1 MMLDCQLLSSSLH
14 SEEAV
19 MERPV
24 ILLVDDEAESREA
37 LREAMQ
43 RRYSADYEIIAH
55 QSPDDALRTLE
66 ALRDVGRPVA
76 LMIADQWLAGSEGI
90 HFLAAAHEMH
100 PAAQRGLLVQWG
112 DRVAAPTIL
121 RGCAFGIVDNYL
133 YRPWSPP
140 EIHLYPAIGEFLTE
154 WARVH
159 GPKMELVRVIGED
172 PSRRSHEIQEL
183 LHRNGIPYGF
193 HSAESEEGRRLL
205 RQTGRDGTRLPVV
218 VLLDGFSLVQP
229 TNAQISDAL
238 GASNIEE
245 RSCDLAI
252 IGAGPSGL
260 AAAVYAASEGLET
273 IVIEREAIG
282 GQAGTSSLIRN
293 YLGFPRG
300 IAGAELAQRAYE
312 QAWLFEARFVF
323 ARAVTGL
330 RAAGADRILSLSDG
344 TEISARAVLI
354 ATGASYRRL
363 GIPSIDRF
371 IGTGVFYVAPGE
383 PKPLAGAEVYVVGG
397 GNSAGQATLHLA
409 KYASRVTHLLR
420 GPDLGAAMSDYL
432 VREIAQRDNVIV
444 RPDTEIVEGEGGTT
458 LERIVTLHR
467 TTGARTTEDA
477 KIVFVHI
484 GSDPHTEWLAGVV
497 ARDDHGF
504 ILTGRHAPRG
514 HAVDDPARP
523 PLSLE
528 TTMPG
533 VFAAGDVREG
543 SMKRVSSAV
552 GEGAVAV
559 RFIHEYLGA
568 PQHSTEQVLTT
579 AAVTGTTTRN

>member
-1 MMLDCQLLSSSLH
+1 ML
-14 SEEAV
+14 
-19 MERPV
+19 ERPV
-24 ILLVDDEAESREA
+24 ILVVDDESESMEA
-37 LREAMQ
+37 LREVMQ
-43 RRYSADYEIIAH
+43 RRYSADYEIIAD
-55 QSPDDALRTLE
+55 QSPEGALRTLQ
-66 ALRDVGRPVA
+66 ALRDADRPVA
-76 LMIADQWLAGSEGI
+76 LMIADQWLAESEGI
-90 HFLAAAHEMH
+90 HFLAAAKEIH

-112 DRVAAPTIL
+112 DRAAAPTIL
-121 RGCAFGIVDNYL
+121 RGCAFGIVHNYL
-133 YRPWSPP
+133 YKPWSPP
-140 EIHLYPAIGEFLTE
+140 EIHLYPAVGEFLTE
-154 WARVH
+154 WTRVH
-159 GPKMELVRVIGED
+159 GPHLELVHVVGED

-193 HSAESEEGRRLL
+193 HSAASGEGKRLL
-205 RQTGRDGTRLPVV
+205 RKIGRDGKRLPVV

-229 TNAQISDAL
+229 TNAEISDAL
-238 GASNIEE
+238 GASNIQE

-260 AAAVYAASEGLET
+260 AAAVYAASEGLQT

-312 QAWLFEARFVF
+312 QAWLFESRFVF
-323 ARAVTGL
+323 ARAVIGL
-330 RAAGADRILSLSDG
+330 RAEGSDRILTLSDD
-344 TEISARAVLI
+344 TELCARAVLI

-363 GIPSIDRF
+363 EIPSMDRF

-420 GPDLGAAMSDYL
+420 GGDLGESMSDYL
-432 VREIAQRDNVIV
+432 VREIERRENVIV
-444 RPDTEIVEGEGGTT
+444 RPHSEILQGEGITT
-458 LERIVTLHR
+458 LERIVILDR
-467 TTGARTTEDA
+467 TTGLCTTEDA
-477 KIVFVHI
+477 KIVFVYI
-484 GSDPHTEWLAGVV
+484 GADPHTEWLAGVV
-497 ARDDHGF
+497 ERDEHGF
-504 ILTGRHAPRG
+504 ILTGTHPPRE
-514 HAVDDPARP
+514 AATSDAARP
-523 PLSLE
+523 ALSME

-559 RFIHEYLGA
+559 RFIHEYLGRHA
-568 PQHSTEQVLTT
+568 GRQSPAHDQPLTT
-579 AAVTGTTTRN
+579 AAAPSASTGNQ